1 MIELIKVKAHVKIW
15 SGLELKP
22 KLNLLQI
29 SLPRKND
36 FSLKASD
43 KSDKSIALSD
53 VLSLSANKVEH
64 VAISPPLRRR

>member
-43 KSDKSIALSD
+43 KSITLSD
-53 VLSLSANKVEH
+53 VLSLPANKVEH
-64 VAISPPLRRR
+64 VAISPPLTRR